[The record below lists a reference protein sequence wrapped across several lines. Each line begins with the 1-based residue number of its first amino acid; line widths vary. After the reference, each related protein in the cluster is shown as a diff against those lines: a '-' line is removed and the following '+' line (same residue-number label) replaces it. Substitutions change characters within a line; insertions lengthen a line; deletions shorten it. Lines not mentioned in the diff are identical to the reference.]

1 MSSYVIVAVNTNK
14 GNISLITKYSMEYA
28 DAVRFIEKSNKE
40 RGSFPN
46 TVLTIA
52 EVFK

>member
-14 GNISLITKYSMEYA
+14 GNISLITKYPMEYN
-28 DAVRFIEKSNKE
+28 DAIRFMNKSNQE
-40 RGSFPN
+40 RGAFPN
-46 TVLTIA
+46 TILTLA